1 MKLEII
7 SKHPTEPSFATPLL
21 FVHGAWHGAWCWDAH
36 FLDYFAG
43 QGFTVHALSLRGHGD
58 SEGRSNLRWTRID
71 DYVEDVAKAAVRLPS
86 PPIVIG
92 HSMGGLVVQK
102 YLETHSAPAGVLLA
116 SVPPSGVLGTTLRL
130 AMRHPLIFATVN
142 LKLSL
147 YPLVATPALARESFF
162 SAGLSDHKV
171 NAYWERL
178 QDESFLGFLD
188 MLAFNLPHPE
198 RVKTPMLVLG
208 AEKDTVFTTDEVKA
222 TAKAYNTEADF
233 FIGMAHDMML
243 EPMWKLVAE
252 RMVAWLR
259 EQYLAKQRLP

>member
-7 SKHPTEPSFATPLL
+7 SKQPTEPSFAAPLL

-43 QGFTVHALSLRGHGD
+43 QGFTVHAVSLRGHGD
-58 SEGRSNLRWTRID
+58 SEGKRKLRWTRIA
-71 DYVEDVAKAAVRLPS
+71 DYVEDVAQAAARLPS

-102 YLETHSAPAGVLLA
+102 YLEQHSAPAGVLLA

-130 AMRHPLIFATVN
+130 AMRHPLIFAMVN

-162 SAGLSDHKV
+162 SEGLSDDLV
-171 NAYWERL
+171 NDYWERL

-188 MLAFNLPHPE
+188 MLALNLPRPE
-198 RVKTPMLVLG
+198 KIKTPLLVLG
-208 AEKDTVFTTDEVKA
+208 AEKDTVFTTDEVKT
-222 TAKAYNTEADF
+222 TAKAYNTEAEIF
-233 FIGMAHDMML
+233 TGMAHDMML
-243 EPMWKLVAE
+243 EPDWRLVAE
-252 RMVAWLR
+252 RMAGWLR
-259 EQYLAKQRLP
+259 HRSAER